1 MNILIVL
8 PNNVPLLPNKVLPNN
23 VPLLPNKVLPNN
35 VPLLPNKV
43 LPNNVPLL
51 PNKVLAKIIFINKK
65 WKKTDFKQKLIY
77 FFII

>member
-1 MNILIVL
+1 MNILI
-8 PNNVPLLPNKVLPNN
+8 
-23 VPLLPNKVLPNN
+23 VLPNN